1 MKILISGA
9 GVAGPAAAFWL
20 TRSGHEVVM
29 VERSNE
35 LRSGGYVIDFWGLGY
50 DIAEKMGLLAQ
61 IRGSGYQVKEV
72 RFVNENG
79 KRRGG
84 FSTDIFTKMTG
95 GRFTSVQRSEVSA
108 AIFNALDDKTTCIF
122 GDSITSLADDGE
134 GVNVEFENASPG
146 RFDLVLGADGLHSK
160 VRELTFGA
168 ETQFEKPLGY
178 YVAAINIE
186 GYPHRDE
193 LVYVSHAV
201 RGRQVSRFSM
211 RGDRTL
217 FLFVFRDEY
226 LHGSMPKTAEQQ
238 RTALRS
244 IFAAGGWECSEILT
258 RLDEVDDI
266 YFDRV
271 SQIRMPSWTR
281 GRIGLIGDSAACV
294 SLLAGEGTGLAITEA
309 YVLAG
314 ELLRSNNDHKAAFA
328 AYQERLMPF
337 LSTKQNSAAAFASS
351 FVPKSSLGIT
361 FRNIITR
368 LMSIRPVAEYF
379 VGRDLRDHLKLPD
392 YGLGKHIGEK
402 AHAAKSAAN

>member
-20 TRSGHEVVM
+20 TRSGHEVVV

-50 DIAEKMGLLAQ
+50 DIAEKMGLLAE
-61 IRGSGYQVKEV
+61 IRGLGYQVKEV

-95 GRFTSVQRSEVSA
+95 GRFTSVQRSDLSA
-108 AIFNALDDKTTCIF
+108 AIFNALDERTKCIF
-122 GDSITSLADDGE
+122 GDSITSMADDGD
-134 GVNVEFENASPG
+134 GVNVEFKNAPPD

-160 VRELTFGA
+160 VRELTFGTEA
-168 ETQFEKPLGY
+168 QFERPLGY
-178 YVAAINIE
+178 YVAAFDIE

-201 RGRQVSRFSM
+201 PGRQVSRFSM

-226 LHGSMPKTAEQQ
+226 MKAALPETTEQQ
-238 RTALRS
+238 RSVLRS
-244 IFAAGGWECSEILT
+244 IFANAGWECGEILA
-258 RLDEVDDI
+258 RMDEADEI

-271 SQIRMPSWTR
+271 SQIRMQSWTR
-281 GRIGLIGDSAACV
+281 GRIALIGDAAACV
-294 SLLAGEGTGLAITEA
+294 SLLAGEGTGIAITGA

-314 ELLRSNNDHKAAFA
+314 ELSRSNNGHNAAFA
-328 AYQERLMPF
+328 AYQKRLMPF
-337 LSTKQNSAAAFASS
+337 LATKQRSAAAFASS

-361 FRNIITR
+361 FRNAVTR
-368 LMSIRPVAEYF
+368 LMSIRFVAEYF
-379 VGRDLRDHLKLPD
+379 VGRDLRDDLSLPD
-392 YGLGKHIGEK
+392 YVRIGLSI
-402 AHAAKSAAN
+402 